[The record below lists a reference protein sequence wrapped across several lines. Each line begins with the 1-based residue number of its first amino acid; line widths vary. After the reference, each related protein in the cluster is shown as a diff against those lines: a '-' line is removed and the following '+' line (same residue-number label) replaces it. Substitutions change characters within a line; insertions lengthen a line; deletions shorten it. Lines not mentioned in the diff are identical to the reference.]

1 MFGCKFLLYIL
12 FVLIVCMIINGL
24 MLVNIDSCSFMYVVV
39 EFFLISLYWFFIIFV
54 SVVYMKVFF
63 RIWDLFFYEGFI
75 VFF

>member
-24 MLVNIDSCSFMYVVV
+24 VLVNIDSCSFMYVIV